1 MKGILELNKKELFDL
16 TEKLNRMHEVDLAHY
31 MEELDTEEILFI
43 SRLIKKEQLSEA
55 FAELGTDYKQ
65 AMIEHLSDSE
75 LETVIQHLDSFEL
88 AETMREVPANIVKRL
103 IRHIDANRR
112 PLINQVL
119 GYPEESVGSI
129 MGVEL
134 VKCYENDTLE
144 TIIEKV
150 KAAQFDA
157 EFLQV
162 IWVVNHSQ
170 QLQGFINVADLLRYQ
185 DQPLSE
191 LIKHDV
197 ISINTL
203 ADQEEAAKL
212 MNKYHLSVLPV
223 IDEEGCL
230 VGVISTETVLDV
242 IEEEFSEDIAQM
254 QGVANIDD
262 GYLEESAYS
271 HFLKRIKW
279 LLILMITATMT
290 GYIIQRYDD
299 IISTSVVLAAYIPM
313 LMDSGGNAGGQA
325 TTVIIRSLTLGELDS
340 GDILKIIWKEL
351 RIALMV
357 GLSLAIINIIRI
369 GMMDHVSLM
378 VNLTVSLSLMCTI
391 VMAKLVGAVL
401 PFIGLFFKQ
410 DPVVMAGPLITTV
423 VDTFALIIY
432 FEIASLLLGI

>member
-1 MKGILELNKKELFDL
+1 MLFP
-16 TEKLNRMHEVDLAHY
+16 
-31 MEELDTEEILFI
+31 IF
-43 SRLIKKEQLSEA
+43 
-55 FAELGTDYKQ
+55 
-65 AMIEHLSDSE
+65 
-75 LETVIQHLDSFEL
+75 
-88 AETMREVPANIVKRL
+88 
-103 IRHIDANRR
+103 
-112 PLINQVL
+112 
-119 GYPEESVGSI
+119 
-129 MGVEL
+129 
-134 VKCYENDTLE
+134 
-144 TIIEKV
+144 
-150 KAAQFDA
+150 
-157 EFLQV
+157 
-162 IWVVNHSQ
+162 
-170 QLQGFINVADLLRYQ
+170 LRYQ

-254 QGVANIDD
+254 QGVANIDE

-271 HFLKRIKW
+271 HSLKRIKW

-340 GDILKIIWKEL
+340 GDILKIVWKEL